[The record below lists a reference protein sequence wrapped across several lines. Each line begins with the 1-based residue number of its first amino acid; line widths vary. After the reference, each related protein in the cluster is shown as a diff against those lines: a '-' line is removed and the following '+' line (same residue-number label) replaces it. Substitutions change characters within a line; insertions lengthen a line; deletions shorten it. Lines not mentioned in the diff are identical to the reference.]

1 MEELGA
7 VPEMEKPLETVETP
21 ETKVEATAEVKPID
35 FDDAGNFKAPVSI
48 DVKVL
53 SNGTIVESPKT
64 PEDMTLMNRVKEML
78 KDPEADPSE
87 TCRLITQVIHD
98 VSAGLVKAPQ

>member
-35 FDDAGNFKAPVSI
+35 FDDAGNFKSLLYP
-48 DVKVL
+48 L
-53 SNGTIVESPKT
+53 
-64 PEDMTLMNRVKEML
+64 TLRSCPTVQL
-78 KDPEADPSE
+78 W
-87 TCRLITQVIHD
+87 
-98 VSAGLVKAPQ
+98 KAPRHRKI